1 MVCSLSVNPSRVA
14 WTLAGVVLLAIG
26 IAGVILPLLP
36 GTIFL
41 IGASACF
48 VRGSE
53 RMHRWLVAHPILG
66 THVRA
71 FAEGRKMPLRAK
83 VIALSLMWIAIA
95 VSVYRVDV
103 LAADLSLLLLGVI
116 GTVFIVRG

>member
-1 MVCSLSVNPSRVA
+1 MTPARIA
-14 WTLAGVVLLAIG
+14 WTAAGVVLLGIG

-53 RMHRWLVAHPILG
+53 RMHRWLITHPIFG

-71 FAEGRKMPLRAK
+71 FAEGRKMPVRAR
-83 VIALSLMWIAIA
+83 VIALTLMWTAIG
-95 VSVYRVDV
+95 VSVYRVDM
-103 LAADLSLLLLGVI
+103 LAADLSLILLGAI
-116 GTVFIVRG
+116 GTLFILRS

>member
-1 MVCSLSVNPSRVA
+1 LNPYRVA
-14 WTLAGVVLLAIG
+14 WTAAGVILLAIG

-48 VRGSE
+48 VRGSD
-53 RMHRWLVAHPILG
+53 RMHRWLVAHPIFG

-83 VIALSLMWIAIA
+83 VIALSLMWIAIGA
-95 VSVYRVDV
+95 SIYRVDI
-103 LAADLSLLLLGVI
+103 LAADLSLILLGAI
-116 GTVFIVRG
+116 GTVFILRS